1 MVCKFMSNVSQN
13 DNLNTAKLILKA
25 PHSLDEAA
33 IDTALHYLFSNQNED
48 GGWGGR
54 QGEESNI
61 FMTVMTI
68 MTLQQ
73 FSQTTELANSIDK
86 ATGYLASK
94 QNQDGGFGAGLS
106 NVYDTALVYIV
117 LAGAPIDAKIL
128 YRASAYLYSSRLEN
142 GSWNDDSY
150 STALALRALCC
161 SGSYSME
168 ILLPEKEDAVVVGP
182 AEDAS
187 TDIPAFSG
195 MVKEDISGQPGPEK
209 DAEISGY
216 PDTLTIVDQV
226 EILNAEESR
235 EGGSAVKAEII
246 QKEEKRD
253 DKKKVS
259 LLARRKA
266 SAYAAQEL
274 GLAAAVHEA
283 AAFDPQLSGG
293 LPLVTPGSII
303 GKVFDDVSKGPV
315 QDVSITLTGGLS
327 AKTDSRGTFVI
338 NEVMPDTYKILI
350 YKEGYAS
357 QSHEDIVLTDTTTE
371 MRAIYLIPLCL
382 ESDSEPLS
390 EMITDNPAIH
400 HVPESPFMFISGVI
414 TDASTNKS
422 IANVIT
428 KVLETEHSFQT
439 LSDGFYTLSDINLL
453 EFNVEV
459 SASGYNKKVVEIRES
474 TWGVHTIDVILEP
487 SRTQMWIKPDQMLSP
502 AVIPPDEDKQVKI
515 GIRLEGIKVAS
526 APIALYAITNT
537 IGDCVTIAFDKS
549 MADPSDKYGQFTVL
563 VDDILKH
570 VISAA
575 LNALDT
581 TKIDLT
587 LESPVAQGQIIL
599 LSYLTGDVESAEGN
613 QLKSFNNQAVVN
625 KVSAPIYNQGGFGF
639 SGFIAPNPL
648 GNSIIMTGYNQ
659 WPPGFYKS
667 VLAFAGSIFDGQCVW
682 MVPAN
687 ADSVVKIE
695 KDTGVMTG
703 YNKWPSGFKKGN
715 LAFAGGVFDGQFIWM
730 IPLNAD
736 RVIKIDKDTGEM
748 TGYDQWPSGF
758 SKGGHAFAGGVFDGH
773 YVWMVPSYADRV
785 IKIDKDTGEMT
796 GYNEWPAGFIKGG
809 YAFASAVFD
818 GQHTWMLPA
827 NADRVIKID
836 KDTGE
841 MTGYNQWPAGFI
853 KGEYAFA
860 GGVFDDKFVWMV
872 PYYADRV
879 IKIDMDTGEM
889 TGSNQRSSDFN
900 KVEYAFAGA
909 VFDGQNIWMIPL
921 NADKVVKIDKDTDA
935 AMTYNQWPA
944 GFSKGINAFAGAV
957 FDGQNIWMIPSY
969 ADKVVRLSSF
979 STISVSANVTANDT
993 FYFYI
998 SQDEAVDGVLI
1009 GQGSRYSSTYS
1020 LNTSLVPG
1028 VTNYLHIKGTDSMG
1042 PVAAFIGDF
1051 TLNDDSFSFANGR
1064 QRLLTGEGCW
1074 EAFTDAFGGTKEKVT
1089 TICKN
1094 GMGKWATRFG
1104 IDLNAQWIWTKGGED
1119 LATRYF
1125 STPIYYSSVPI
1136 IPITDVKVINTIM
1149 QPDVVVNENS
1159 FTREPHAIEKE
1170 KGRTIV
1176 EWRFDRISLGQRED
1190 ISFDVTLK
1198 KPVSGED
1205 RLVSHNLE
1213 VFYVDAIN
1221 KQPVHI
1227 ELGSRFVHVYNASFA
1242 FTLKTD
1248 KEVYD
1253 VYEDIAISGIIKNL
1267 SEYSRTVDVRVVIGD
1282 SHGIPMEEVAVL
1294 PDLTFAAGEER
1305 DIGDIICNIGA
1316 RYPGK
1321 CMAHLLLDENMKQV
1335 GETSTSFTI
1344 NTAPVED
1351 PAAGVGD
1358 GIVEEKSQEIERDE
1372 NIHRIDEGSASATF
1386 TESVELGDSEEY
1398 RPAPP
1403 ATGNTWDALSSINKS
1418 VIGKNIIDDG
1428 RDQEPVIMSMEADT
1442 TLVSDMGVESDS
1454 LRLSG
1459 ENPEG
1464 SAPVNSTETITT
1476 NTSDELSGEG
1486 IIGAINVQINPV
1498 YQGLAETINYN
1509 IINNND
1515 EDLKGFAVKV
1525 VIVDAGT
1532 QEIRQTFEA
1541 PKKHRKGKEFS
1552 GTFTF
1557 STAALEP
1564 RIYLATVYVT
1574 SASITEPK
1582 PIESTTFE
1590 VRLINAIVV

>member
-1 MVCKFMSNVSQN
+1 MSNVSQN
-13 DNLNTAKLILKA
+13 DDLDTAKLTLKTLL
-25 PHSLDEAA
+25 SLDKTT
-33 IDTALHYLFSNQNED
+33 INNALHYLFYTQNED
-48 GGWGGR
+48 GGWGGH
-54 QGEESNI
+54 QGEESSI

-73 FSQTTELANSIDK
+73 FPQSTELANSVDK
-86 ATGYLASK
+86 AIGYLAAK
-94 QNQDGGFGAGLS
+94 QNQDGGFGSGLS
-106 NVYDTALVYIV
+106 TVYDTALAYIV
-117 LAGAPIDAKIL
+117 LAKAPIDGKTL
-128 YRASAYLYSSRLEN
+128 YKASDYLLSSRLEN

-150 STALALRALCC
+150 STALALRALCGTEC
-161 SGSYSME
+161 DSIE
-168 ILLPEKEDAVVVGP
+168 ISQPDKESAIGKP
-182 AEDAS
+182 ADGLAEEDAS
-187 TDIPAFSG
+187 TDIQVTTG
-195 MVKEDISGQPGPEK
+195 MVKEEMNSQFRPDQN
-209 DAEISGY
+209 AEISGP
-216 PDTLTIVDQV
+216 PDTFITGEQG
-226 EILNAEESR
+226 EIFNTEESR
-235 EGGSAVKAEII
+235 ESSVSVKMDTL
-246 QKEEKRD
+246 QREEKRD

-266 SAYAAQEL
+266 SAYAA
-274 GLAAAVHEA
+274 HE
-283 AAFDPQLSGG
+283 SGITAMNEAQVVDTQPRTD
-293 LPLVTPGSII
+293 LPLVVPGSII
-303 GKVFDDVSKGPV
+303 GKVFDNVSKGPV
-315 QDVSITLTGGLS
+315 QDVLITLTGGLS
-327 AKTDSRGTFVI
+327 TKTDSQGAFII
-338 NEVMPDTYKILI
+338 NDVMPDTYKMTI
-350 YKEGYAS
+350 YKEGYTS
-357 QSHEDIVLTDTTTE
+357 QSHEDTVIAATTTE
-371 MRAIYLIPLCL
+371 MKSIYLAPLCL
-382 ESDSEPLS
+382 EKESEPL
-390 EMITDNPAIH
+390 TDMTTDSPARQ
-400 HVPESPFMFISGVI
+400 PEPELPFMSISGVI
-414 TDASTNKS
+414 TDVSTNKS

-428 KVLETEHSFQT
+428 RVLETEHTFQT

-453 EFNVEV
+453 AFSIEV

-474 TWGVHTIDVILEP
+474 SWGVRTINLTLEP
-487 SRTQMWIKPDQMLSP
+487 VRAQMWIKPDQTVSP

-515 GIRLEGIKVAS
+515 GIRLEGMKIAS
-526 APIALYAITNT
+526 APIVLYAITNT
-537 IGDCVTIAFDKS
+537 TGDRITVAFDKS
-549 MADPSDKYGQFTVL
+549 MMDPSGKHAQFTVF
-563 VDDILKH
+563 VDDTLKH
-570 VISAA
+570 VTSAT

-587 LESPVAQGQIIL
+587 LESPVAQSQIIL
-599 LSYLTGDVESAEGN
+599 LSYLAGDVESTEGK
-613 QLKSFNNQAVVN
+613 QLTPLNNHVVVN

-639 SGFIAPNPL
+639 SGFITPNPL

-667 VLAFAGSIFDGQCVW
+667 VLAFAGSIFDGQCMW
-682 MVPAN
+682 MIPAN

-703 YNKWPSGFKKGN
+703 YNKWPSGFRKGN

-758 SKGGHAFAGGVFDGH
+758 SKGGHAFAGSVFDGQFI
-773 YVWMVPSYADRV
+773 WMIPSYADRV

-796 GYNEWPAGFIKGG
+796 GYNQWPTGFIKGG

-841 MTGYNQWPAGFI
+841 MTGYNQWPTGFI

-860 GGVFDDKFVWMV
+860 GGVFDGRYIWMV

-879 IKIDMDTGEM
+879 IKIDKDTGEM
-889 TGSNQRSSDFN
+889 TGSNRRPPEFN

-921 NADKVVKIDKDTDA
+921 NADKVIRIDKDTDA
-935 AMTYNQWPA
+935 ATGYHQWPT

-969 ADKVVRLSSF
+969 ADKVIRLSSF

-993 FYFYI
+993 FYLYI
-998 SQDEAVDGVLI
+998 SQDEAVEGILI

-1020 LNTSLVPG
+1020 LNTALVPG
-1028 VTNYLHIKGTDSMG
+1028 LTNYLHIKGTDSMG
-1042 PVAAFIGDF
+1042 PIAAFIGDF
-1051 TLNDDSFSFANGR
+1051 TLNDDSFSFANGT
-1064 QRLLTGEGCW
+1064 QRLLTGENCW
-1074 EAFTDAFGGTKEKVT
+1074 TAYTDDFGGTKEKVT

-1149 QPDVVVNENS
+1149 QADVVVNENS
-1159 FTREPHAIEKE
+1159 FTKEPHAIEKE

-1176 EWRFDRISLGQRED
+1176 EWRFDRISIGQRED
-1190 ISFDVTLK
+1190 ISFNVTLK
-1198 KPVSGED
+1198 NPVSGED

-1213 VFYVDAIN
+1213 VLYDDAIN

-1227 ELGSRFVHVYNASFA
+1227 ELGSCFVHVFNAA
-1242 FTLKTD
+1242 FTFALKTD
-1248 KEVYD
+1248 KEVYEA
-1253 VYEDIAISGIIKNL
+1253 YEDIVISGIIKNL
-1267 SEYSRTVDVRVVIGD
+1267 SEYSRTVNVRVVIGD
-1282 SHGIPMEEVAVL
+1282 SQGNPVEEVAVM

-1305 DIGDIICNIGA
+1305 DIGDIICNIGEK
-1316 RYPGK
+1316 YSGN
-1321 CMAHLLLDENMKQV
+1321 CMAYLLLDENLKQV
-1335 GETSTSFTI
+1335 GEASTGFTI
-1344 NTAPVED
+1344 NAAPKEESGVDVED
-1351 PAAGVGD
+1351 S
-1358 GIVEEKSQEIERDE
+1358 IVLPDK
-1372 NIHRIDEGSASATF
+1372 
-1386 TESVELGDSEEY
+1386 SEE
-1398 RPAPP
+1398 
-1403 ATGNTWDALSSINKS
+1403 
-1418 VIGKNIIDDG
+1418 
-1428 RDQEPVIMSMEADT
+1428 MESHRFA
-1442 TLVSDMGVESDS
+1442 
-1454 LRLSG
+1454 G

-1464 SAPVNSTETITT
+1464 SFPVNSTETTT
-1476 NTSDELSGEG
+1476 PASATGELSGEG
-1486 IIGAINVQINPV
+1486 IIGMINAQINPV
-1498 YQGLAETINYN
+1498 YQGLAETISYSV
-1509 IINNND
+1509 INNNN

-1525 VIVDAGT
+1525 VIANADT

-1557 STAALEP
+1557 STAMFEP
-1564 RIYLATVYVT
+1564 RVYMATLYVT
-1574 SASITEPK
+1574 SAKITEPK
-1582 PIESTTFE
+1582 PIESGTFE
-1590 VRLINAIVV
+1590 VQVINTIVT